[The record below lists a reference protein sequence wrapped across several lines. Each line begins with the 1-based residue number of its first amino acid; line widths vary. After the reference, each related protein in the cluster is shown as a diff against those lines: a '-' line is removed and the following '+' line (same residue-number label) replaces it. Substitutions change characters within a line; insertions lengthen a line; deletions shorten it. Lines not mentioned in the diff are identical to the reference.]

1 MKLDTQL
8 LRWSET
14 SNGGF
19 TITLLCADEDTAREY
34 FRDKTLRKG
43 KQAGQL
49 FAMNIDELDEHGNE
63 PQLVPKRFAGGPICQ
78 WLVLCCDN
86 PEFQSWSGTANRH
99 AAETWVKQTMGVES
113 RKQIDGNLTLEAR
126 YHRVIRG
133 PFMAWLATPVR
144 EAEAA

>member
-49 FAMNIDELDEHGNE
+49 FAMTIDELDEHGNE
-63 PQLVPKRFAGGPICQ
+63 PLPVPKRFAGGPICK
-78 WLVLCCDN
+78 WLVMRCDD
-86 PEFQSWSGTANRH
+86 PLFCEWSKTVNRY
-99 AAETWVKQTMGVES
+99 AAETWQKQTLQIDS
-113 RKQIDGNLTLEAR
+113 RKEIDGNRELEGR
-126 YHRVIRG
+126 FVDRIRV
-133 PFMAWLATPVR
+133 PYMQWLAKQT
-144 EAEAA
+144 EAA